1 MFSFLFTVIFFLI
14 TLNNS
19 LQASTFTQTGLGL
32 SCSNRKWSSES
43 DSISVERRQIA
54 IECKTSPLPIFN
66 DSVYL
71 AGVYNRDQSD
81 KMLVDMYANLS
92 TLVLVECVDY
102 KGEFVQIIEDYLNNI
117 VSAKSWASV
126 SDDQDFDY
134 FYGRLYWV
142 DEYSS
147 KHFIIKIHLINLP
160 YCLDK
165 FPITQ
170 KIFMTINY
178 KQL

>member
-1 MFSFLFTVIFFLI
+1 MLSFLFTIIFSSI
-14 TLNNS
+14 TLS
-19 LQASTFTQTGLGL
+19 YSILSSTYIQTGLGL
-32 SCSNRKWSSES
+32 PCSNRNWAKES
-43 DSISVERRQIA
+43 DFISVDRRQIA

-117 VSAKSWASV
+117 VSAKSWTSV
-126 SDDQDFDY
+126 SDDQNFDY

-147 KHFIIKIHLINLP
+147 KRFIIKSHFIHLIV
-160 YCLDK
+160 
-165 FPITQ
+165 
-170 KIFMTINY
+170 
-178 KQL
+178 